1 MTGAGERRYALVVS
15 PTVRR
20 QLAVELPEPVAAA
33 ALEFITGPLLD
44 NPRRLGKPLSGP
56 FHGRY
61 AARRGTYRIVYL
73 IDDEALEV
81 TVVLVSHRHDAY
93 RRR

>member
-1 MTGAGERRYALVVS
+1 MTQPSDHAYTLVVT

-20 QLAVELPEPVAAA
+20 QIGTQLPESVAAA
-33 ALEFITGPLLD
+33 ALEFMTGPLLD

-56 FHGRY
+56 FKGRF
-61 AARRGTYRIVYL
+61 AARRGTYRVVYR
-73 IDDEALEV
+73 IDEEAREV
-81 TVVLVSHRHDAY
+81 TVVLVVHRQDAY